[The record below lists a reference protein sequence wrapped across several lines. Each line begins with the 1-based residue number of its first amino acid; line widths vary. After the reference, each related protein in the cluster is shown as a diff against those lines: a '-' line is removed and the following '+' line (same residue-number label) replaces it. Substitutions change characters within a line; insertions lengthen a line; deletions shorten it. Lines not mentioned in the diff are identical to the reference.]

1 MACRVSPKKSVPNTV
16 EHRKPAH
23 LQWVKVRSNED
34 GPHPGVWA
42 EEPGINGWVRDG
54 VRGHQGVDAP
64 RSAPYA
70 PELNPVERFFRSCAG
85 PSRDGR
91 IQLLQAK
98 QDALEPIPEVLAGA
112 HARPALHS
120 SPNPFPKDRGA
131 LRTLLPKQFWPKPG
145 LTAAT
150 GIPQ

>member
-16 EHRKPAH
+16 EHGKPAH

-98 QDALEPIPEVLAGA
+98 QDALEPILKSWQA
-112 HARPALHS
+112 HMPVRHFTPAPALFQKTRERCERS
-120 SPNPFPKDRGA
+120 R
-131 LRTLLPKQFWPKPG
+131 
-145 LTAAT
+145 
-150 GIPQ
+150 